1 MTKKQ
6 LASKIEYYQSMGAT
20 TRKELFEDL
29 SREKGFKTYV
39 MNLIEKDLKGI
50 YES

>member
-6 LASKIEYYQSMGAT
+6 LASKIEYYQSMGIT
-20 TRKELFEDL
+20 SKSEMFEYV
-29 SREKGFKTYV
+29 STEKGFDVYV